1 MTRVPFSKSLP
12 RLLSVVLLLS
22 VAGQIACDEPVR
34 QRDPARFLALTPKQE
49 TAYGNRADF
58 FREIP
63 AEFRPDLD
71 WRTAL
76 SESLADVEPRWSQ
89 GFEELIVRDFFGDR
103 KRGFYVDVGC
113 NLPRKNST
121 TYDLEQRLG
130 WTGVGIDVIPRY
142 GKAWKRMR
150 PRSTFVHAAVS
161 SADGEKLQ
169 LHIAGA
175 YATLE
180 KQLIE
185 DLGMAKL
192 AKTIEVETSTLDT
205 LLAQQGVEKIDF
217 LSMDIEG
224 AGLAALKGFDIQRF
238 QPALCCI
245 EPANR
250 EAVVEYFESNGY
262 ELIEK
267 YLKADKINL
276 YFSPKQLE

>member
-1 MTRVPFSKSLP
+1 MPFSKSLL
-12 RLLSVVLLLS
+12 RLLSVMLLPL
-22 VAGQIACDEPVR
+22 VAGHAAGDEPRR
-34 QRDPARFLALTPKQE
+34 QRNPFGAPALTSKQE

-58 FREIP
+58 FRGIP
-63 AEFRPDLD
+63 AEYRPDVD
-71 WRTAL
+71 WRSAL

-103 KRGFYVDVGC
+103 EQGFYVDVGC

-130 WTGVGIDVIPRY
+130 WTGVGIDVIARY
-142 GKAWKRMR
+142 GESWKRVR

-192 AKTIEVETSTLDT
+192 ARTIEVETSTLDT
-205 LLAQQGVEKIDF
+205 LLGKQGVEKIDF

-245 EPANR
+245 EPSDR
-250 EAVVEYFESNGY
+250 EAVVEYFESKGY

-276 YFSPKQLE
+276 YFSPKQAE

>member
-1 MTRVPFSKSLP
+1 MPFSRSLP
-12 RLLSVVLLLS
+12 CLLSVVLLLS
-22 VAGQIACDEPVR
+22 VAGQTACDEPVR

-49 TAYGNRADF
+49 AAYSNRADF

-63 AEFRPDLD
+63 DEYRPDLD
-71 WRTAL
+71 WRSAL
-76 SESLADVEPRWSQ
+76 SGSLADVEPRWSQ

-103 KRGFYVDVGC
+103 KQGFYVDVGC

-121 TYDLEQRLG
+121 TYDLERRLG

-192 AKTIEVETSTLDT
+192 PGPSRSRPRHSTRSSHNRASRRSISCRWTSK
-205 LLAQQGVEKIDF
+205 AQG
-217 LSMDIEG
+217 
-224 AGLAALKGFDIQRF
+224 
-238 QPALCCI
+238 
-245 EPANR
+245 
-250 EAVVEYFESNGY
+250 
-262 ELIEK
+262 
-267 YLKADKINL
+267 
-276 YFSPKQLE
+276 SPR